1 MRKVLPAVVLGVGA
15 FLLTLGL
22 LLKFVA
28 YPQLAVVPLDQ
39 NSQSVVA
46 DDNATFFDA
55 DNVRPG
61 SGAITTISTQIG
73 KPEESKKAS
82 EELGQDIAIWEI
94 GQKSDNN
101 NDNWPMSAGTER
113 VAFDRHTGE
122 AVNCCDEN
130 IDGVEVKHEGQIV
143 KFPFDTQPV
152 DTYRWWDGTTKQA
165 YPVKYEG
172 EEDLKGL
179 TVYKFTSE
187 VPLTR
192 YSEMELPDF
201 VFGLKDAGPVK
212 ADRYYSNKRT
222 FWVEPATGV
231 VIDRL
236 EEQHQEFQAP
246 GVEPLTALD
255 TDSRFTPETVQAN
268 IDEYGSK
275 ASALSAIKGPGSI
288 GLMVLGGLIM
298 LAGLLLSLMT
308 GRRRRAEAVPASTAA
323 DTSGDVDDTTVRR
336 SDLHG

>member
-1 MRKVLPAVVLGVGA
+1 MRKVLPAIVLGVGA

-61 SGAITTISTQIG
+61 SGALTTISTQIG
-73 KPEESKKAS
+73 KPEESKAAS
-82 EELGQDIAIWEI
+82 KELGQDIAIWEM

-113 VAFDRHTGE
+113 VAFDRHTGA
-122 AVNCCDEN
+122 AVNCCEEN

-143 KFPFDTQPV
+143 KFPFNTQPV
-152 DTYRWWDGTTKQA
+152 DTYTWWDSNTKKA
-165 YPVKYEG
+165 WPVKYVG
-172 EEDLKGL
+172 EEQIEGLK
-179 TVYKFTSE
+179 VYKFTSE
-187 VPLTR
+187 VPLTK

-201 VFGLKDAGPVK
+201 VFGLKDAGPIK
-212 ADRYYSNKRT
+212 ADRYYSNTRT

-255 TDSRFTPETVQAN
+255 TDSRFTKETVQAN

-275 ASALSAIKGPGSI
+275 ATALNAINGAGAY

-298 LAGLLLSLMT
+298 LAGLLLSLLT
-308 GRRRRAEAVPASTAA
+308 GRRRQEAAPASAA
-323 DTSGDVDDTTVRR
+323 GAPDADDTTVRR
-336 SDLHG
+336 SDLRNG